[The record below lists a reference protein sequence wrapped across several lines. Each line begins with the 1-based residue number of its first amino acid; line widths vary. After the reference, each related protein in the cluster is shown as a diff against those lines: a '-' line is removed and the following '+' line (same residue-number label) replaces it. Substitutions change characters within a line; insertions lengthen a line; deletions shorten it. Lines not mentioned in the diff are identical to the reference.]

1 MNFIL
6 SLHAQQQMASRQIPA
21 ELVQSV
27 LEHPEQIVEEK
38 GIKVYQSMVEI
49 SGQTRLLRVFA
60 NDSTLP
66 VIVVTVYS
74 TTQIRKYWR

>member
-6 SLHAQQQMASRQIPA
+6 SLHAQQQMAERQIPV

-38 GIKVYQSMVEI
+38 GMKVYQSN
-49 SGQTRLLRVFA
+49 G
-60 NDSTLP
+60 
-66 VIVVTVYS
+66 
-74 TTQIRKYWR
+74 

>member
-6 SLHAQQQMASRQIPA
+6 SLHAQQQIASRQIPF

-38 GIKVYQSMVEI
+38 GMTVYQSRVEI
-49 SGQTRLLRVFA
+49 SGKARLLRVFA
-60 NDSTLP
+60 NDRTLP